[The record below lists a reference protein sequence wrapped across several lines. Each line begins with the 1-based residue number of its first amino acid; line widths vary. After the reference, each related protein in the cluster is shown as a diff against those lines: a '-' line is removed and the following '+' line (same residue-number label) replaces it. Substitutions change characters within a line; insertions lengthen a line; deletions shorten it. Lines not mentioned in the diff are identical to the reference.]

1 MKTAV
6 TPVRILKACSV
17 PACRL
22 LMVNRVCLITVARL
36 ERAVRA
42 WCSWR
47 AALHV
52 CCRLPILIKTGQ
64 PPSGPFPLGAQL
76 CLMPLLLFSD
86 RSSIVLFFGV
96 LSRWDLSRAV
106 MLKVQLA
113 PKVAFVAALCGY
125 PLSVHLITAESTEVD
140 CYDLSE
146 HSWEWDASGNS
157 PVEKKTAYADLFWSM
172 AAGLSWFKRVLSLSW
187 AGLN

>member
-6 TPVRILKACSV
+6 TPVRILKARSV

-36 ERAVRA
+36 ERAVHA

-52 CCRLPILIKTGQ
+52 CRRLPILIKTGR
-64 PPSGPFPLGAQL
+64 PPPGPFPLGAQL

-86 RSSIVLFFGV
+86 RSSVFLLVGIPS
-96 LSRWDLSRAV
+96 LSLS
-106 MLKVQLA
+106 LA
-113 PKVAFVAALCGY
+113 HSPRSEQSTNVEKGSLIQKLLLLLLCGY
-125 PLSVHLITAESTEVD
+125 PLSLSDVKTTESTGSGLPWSLWIHWNALGV
-140 CYDLSE
+140 L
-146 HSWEWDASGNS
+146 SGNS
-157 PVEKKTAYADLFWSM
+157 M
-172 AAGLSWFKRVLSLSW
+172 GLHIL
-187 AGLN
+187 